1 MTDRHRHFTVS
12 DEVETALAED
22 RPVVALESTIITHG
36 MPYPRNVETALDV
49 EADVRRAGAVPATI
63 AVLDGQLQVGVGA
76 AGIERLATNPAMK
89 VSRRDL
95 PVAIHAGGLGGTT
108 VATTMLAA
116 SMAGIS
122 LFATGGIGGVHRGGA
137 DSLDVSADLQE
148 LARTDVAVVCAG
160 VKAILDIGLTLEYL
174 ETHGVT
180 VLGYQTD
187 EMPGF
192 YSTGSGHPI
201 PHRLDSAED
210 IAEVLRIRRSLA
222 LSGGIVVANP
232 IPSEHAID
240 PAVVEVAIEQALI
253 DARDQGVSGKQATP
267 FLLGRV
273 VELTGSD
280 SLAANV
286 SLVRSNA
293 RLAAQIAVALT

>member
-1 MTDRHRHFTVS
+1 MTDRHGHFTVS
-12 DEVETALAED
+12 EEVRTALAEN

-36 MPYPRNVETALDV
+36 MPHPRNLDTALDV
-49 EADVRRAGAVPATI
+49 EGDVRRGGAVPATI
-63 AVLDGQLQVGVGA
+63 AVLDGKLAVGVGA
-76 AGIERLATNPAMK
+76 AGIERLASHPAMK

-95 PVAIHAGGLGGTT
+95 PIAIHTGALGGTT

-192 YSTGSGHPI
+192 YATRSGHPI
-201 PHRLDSAED
+201 PHRLDSAAD

-222 LSGGIVVANP
+222 LTGGTVVANP

-240 PAVVEVAIEQALI
+240 PAVIEVAIERALVE
-253 DARDQGVSGKQATP
+253 ARDEGVSGKEATP

-286 SLVRSNA
+286 ALVRSNA
-293 RLAAQIAVALT
+293 RLAARIAVALT

>member
-1 MTDRHRHFTVS
+1 MTDHHGHFIVS
-12 DEVETALAED
+12 EEVETALVEK

-49 EADVRRAGAVPATI
+49 EEDVRRSGAVPATI
-63 AVLDGQLQVGVGA
+63 AVLDGSLAVGVGA
-76 AGIERLATNPAMK
+76 AGIERLATQPAMK

-95 PVAIHAGGLGGTT
+95 PIAIHTGALGGTT

-187 EMPGF
+187 EMPAF
-192 YSTGSGHPI
+192 YSTRSGHPI

-222 LSGGIVVANP
+222 LGGGIVVANP

-240 PAVVEVAIEQALI
+240 PAVIEVAIEQALV
-253 DARDQGVSGKQATP
+253 DARDQGVSGKEATP